1 MDARTRGDN
10 QASEKMGI
18 TNVPKG
24 PKSSEQI
31 CCHLV
36 IELIELKLGTWKS
49 CLQSHSRQEKLWIHF
64 IIPLLKEV
72 IFLFFYYSKICRFK
86 GVHRLASLPEKAL
99 FDLDRR
105 DVVDQ
110 ERENITT
117 RTSPNKEKLSLLLLP
132 VQQHH
137 CSCQLLLDIEGV
149 TFLSMLSFSS

>member
-1 MDARTRGDN
+1 M
-10 QASEKMGI
+10 
-18 TNVPKG
+18 
-24 PKSSEQI
+24 
-31 CCHLV
+31 
-36 IELIELKLGTWKS
+36 
-49 CLQSHSRQEKLWIHF
+49 
-64 IIPLLKEV
+64 
-72 IFLFFYYSKICRFK
+72 
-86 GVHRLASLPEKAL
+86 ASLPEKAL

>member
-1 MDARTRGDN
+1 MDARTRVDN

-72 IFLFFYYSKICRFK
+72 IFLFFITVKFAVLKEFIGWQACLRKHYLTWIGGMWLIKK
-86 GVHRLASLPEKAL
+86 EK
-99 FDLDRR
+99 
-105 DVVDQ
+105 
-110 ERENITT
+110 
-117 RTSPNKEKLSLLLLP
+117 TSPPGLHLIRKNCHFYS
-132 VQQHH
+132 
-137 CSCQLLLDIEGV
+137 
-149 TFLSMLSFSS
+149 FLYSSIIVPASFC